1 LGFSVILRRLDGM
14 PFEAALNLDRITTA
28 RALLAEWRDGL
39 GDPVAYLK
47 LLAATVPRELVVARE
62 KESNVDME
70 NLSFPEFMGLAD
82 QLKREKQ
89 FEWL

>member
-1 LGFSVILRRLDGM
+1 MLRRLDSM
-14 PFEAALNLDRITTA
+14 PFEAALHLNRITTA
-28 RALLAEWRDGL
+28 RALLAERRDGL

-47 LLAATVPRELVVARE
+47 LIAATVPRELVVARE
-62 KESNVDME
+62 KESNVDIE
-70 NLSFPEFMGLAD
+70 NLSFPEFMGLAE